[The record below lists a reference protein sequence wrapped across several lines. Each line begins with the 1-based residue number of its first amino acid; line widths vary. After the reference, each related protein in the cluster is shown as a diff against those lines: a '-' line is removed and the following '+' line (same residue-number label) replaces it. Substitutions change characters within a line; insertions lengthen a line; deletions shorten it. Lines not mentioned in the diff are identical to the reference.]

1 MRREH
6 FGFIFQRY
14 HLLADLSATG
24 NVEVPAV
31 CRQAARGAPPA
42 RRQLLGR
49 LGLGDRTDHRPGQ
62 LSGGQQQRVSIA
74 RALMNGGEIILADE
88 PTGAL
93 DTHTGQE
100 VLRILE
106 ELNAAG
112 HTIILV
118 THDMNVARH
127 AQRIIEISDGEIV
140 SDRRN
145 PDAPRREAE
154 REAPAAM
161 PRRPGRPTWIAAAKR
176 CAWRCWP

>member
-1 MRREH
+1 
-6 FGFIFQRY
+6 
-14 HLLADLSATG
+14 
-24 NVEVPAV
+24 
-31 CRQAARGAPPA
+31 
-42 RRQLLGR
+42 
-49 LGLGDRTDHRPGQ
+49 
-62 LSGGQQQRVSIA
+62 
-74 RALMNGGEIILADE
+74 MNGGEIILADE

-127 AQRIIEISDGEIV
+127 ASASSRSATARSCPTAAI
-140 SDRRN
+140 
-145 PDAPRREAE
+145 PMPAREAE

-161 PRRPGRPTWIAAAKR
+161 PRRPGWQATWIAAAKR

>member
-1 MRREH
+1 
-6 FGFIFQRY
+6 
-14 HLLADLSATG
+14 
-24 NVEVPAV
+24 
-31 CRQAARGAPPA
+31 
-42 RRQLLGR
+42 
-49 LGLGDRTDHRPGQ
+49 GLGERTGHRPGQ

-74 RALMNGGEIILADE
+74 RALMNGGDIILADE

-127 AQRIIEISDGEIV
+127 
-140 SDRRN
+140 
-145 PDAPRREAE
+145 
-154 REAPAAM
+154 
-161 PRRPGRPTWIAAAKR
+161 
-176 CAWRCWP
+176 